1 MQNWLIVGIVGVL
14 TLLLF
19 VWFIVRETNKLNL
32 PKSGNA
38 KPLSRMSRKQLRQ
51 LKRMNR

>member
-1 MQNWLIVGIVGVL
+1 MQDWLIVGIIGVV

-19 VWFIVRETNKLNL
+19 VWFLVRETNKLNL
-32 PKSGNA
+32 PKSGSS